1 MSSNYVDKLNDWD
14 DFKNTLGLT
23 EEEVDEISLKVRI
36 VSEIVNARSG
46 KELTQQALEEL
57 YTVLD
62 Q

>member
-1 MSSNYVDKLNDWD
+1 MGWFQKHIRFNK
-14 DFKNTLGLT
+14 
-23 EEEVDEISLKVRI
+23 EEVDEVNLKVKI
-36 VSEIVNARSG
+36 VNEIVNARSG